1 MPMMMHKI
9 DNKKINGDEIP
20 LLSQNISVIEVG
32 AHSHIF
38 MPLFSFLGTKV
49 LFVTD
54 IDAVKAE
61 KKLDKNGKERTV
73 YTSCHPDDGTHT
85 SNASIKEFFK
95 DTINDTLNNQFKEL
109 VGKNAEDKVKD
120 NMRIAYQI
128 PEFDGQYQASSF
140 EDAFIALNKDF
151 IIYNKEGLY
160 QYGALKDFSVD
171 EIESGNFYEFALN
184 KVKKKSAFASSLLY
198 FDKENGNNNEKWEVP
213 HYIEE
218 GLLWIQEI

>member
-9 DNKKINGDEIP
+9 DNKEKPEGDIIP
-20 LLSQNISVIEVG
+20 LLSQNISIIEVG

-54 IDAVKAE
+54 IDSVKAE
-61 KKLDKNGKERTV
+61 KKIDKNGKERTV
-73 YTSCHPDDGTHT
+73 YTSCHPDEGTHT

-95 DTINDTLNNQFKEL
+95 DTGIDTSNNQFKEL
-109 VGKNAEDKVKD
+109 VGKNAEDKIKD

-128 PEFDGQYQASSF
+128 PESDGEYQASSF

-151 IIYNKEGLY
+151 ILKNKEGFY
-160 QYGALKDFSVD
+160 QYGALKDFAAD
-171 EIESGNFYEFALN
+171 EIESGDYYKFALDN
-184 KVKKKSAFASSLLY
+184 VKKKSAFASSLLY
-198 FDKENGNNNEKWEVP
+198 FNKEDGNEDEKWKVP

-218 GLLWIQEI
+218 GLLWIQ